1 MELEGAEF
9 GEGARFFL
17 QFAILEIWKNESKSN
32 TKMKKCGIFPP
43 SQESDINH
51 DATIASC

>member
-1 MELEGAEF
+1 MELDGAEF

-17 QFAILEIWKNESKSN
+17 QSAILEIWKNEKA
-32 TKMKKCGIFPP
+32 TP
-43 SQESDINH
+43 SRESDINH